1 LKENIIVTFIGD
13 LKNSRTIHSLIH
25 LLNLFDVT
33 YIFISPPGLE
43 LDSND
48 STKLNVLNITL
59 EEALLITD
67 VVYVTRIQKE
77 RINIDGEK
85 YEPIC
90 LSKELLTQANKDL
103 IIMHPL
109 PRQEELPPEIDDDPR
124 AVYFKQVAYG
134 VRMRMAIL
142 DELL

>member
-1 LKENIIVTFIGD
+1 M
-13 LKNSRTIHSLIH
+13 
-25 LLNLFDVT
+25 
-33 YIFISPPGLE
+33 
-43 LDSND
+43 
-48 STKLNVLNITL
+48 

-77 RINIDGEK
+77 RTDEK

-90 LSKELLTQANKDL
+90 LSKELLSNANKDL

-124 AVYFKQVAYG
+124 AVYFKKVAYG
-134 VRMRMAIL
+134 IRMRMAIL